1 MTVDTATRTIDRG
14 IFASRKSP
22 ASVKCQL
29 SKVNR
34 SPKGFGLIEIV
45 VSSAI
50 LSVSLLAISGFFQS
64 INRASTETKAA
75 VQGDYLL
82 EEGVE
87 IIKLL
92 RDDDYT
98 DNILKISTST
108 THYFL
113 WNGTKWATTTTNTLI
128 DGRYERKFTITDV
141 KRDANSDI
149 ATSGTYDPDI
159 KLATVYVAWNS
170 STGTTTRSIQ
180 TYITN
185 IFNN

>member
-1 MTVDTATRTIDRG
+1 M
-14 IFASRKSP
+14 RKS
-22 ASVKCQL
+22 SF
-29 SKVNR
+29 NR
-34 SPKGFGLIEIV
+34 QMSIVRCSSGGFGLVEIV
-45 VSSAI
+45 ISAAI

-64 INRASTETKAA
+64 INRASIETKTA

-87 IIKLL
+87 IVKLF
-92 RDDDYT
+92 RDDNYT
-98 DNILKISTST
+98 DNILKLATSTS
-108 THYFL
+108 HYFL
-113 WNGTKWATTTTNTLI
+113 WNGTNWATTTTNALL

-149 ATSGTYDPDI
+149 ATSGTYDPDT
-159 KLATVYVAWNS
+159 KLVAVSVAWS
-170 STGTTTRSIQ
+170 SLTGTTTRSIQ